1 MIIYTDGAYKP
12 SLKQGGVGVVWIQD
26 DKIIKTYNKGYKNV
40 SNQKM
45 ELCAVIV
52 ALRYIIKNNIH
63 LDKLEIVSDSM
74 YAIGCASMGWK
85 KKKNIKLRNLLDES
99 LEECQKLVDSEIT
112 FRWTKGH
119 DSDIYNNMADELAD
133 KASKE
138 FLG

>member
-12 SLKQGGVGVVWIQD
+12 SIKQGGVGVVWTNNGEVL
-26 DKIIKTYNKGYKNV
+26 KTYSRCYKNV

-52 ALRYIIKNNIH
+52 GLKYVIVNKIQ
-63 LDKLEIVSDSM
+63 LDELEIVSDSM

-85 KKKNIKLRNLLDES
+85 AKKNLKLRKLLDDT
-99 LEECQKLVDSEIT
+99 LIECQKLVKSKIT
-112 FRWTKGH
+112 FTWTKGH
-119 DSDIYNNMADELAD
+119 SDNTFNNLADDLAD

-138 FLG
+138 YEI

>member
-12 SLKQGGVGVVWIQD
+12 SIKQGGVGVVWIQD
-26 DKIIKTYNKGYKNV
+26 DKVIKTYNRGYKNV
-40 SNQKM
+40 TNQKM
-45 ELCAVIV
+45 ELAAVV
-52 ALRYIIKNNIH
+52 VGLRYIIKNNIH

-85 KKKNIKLRNLLDES
+85 KKKNIKLRDLLDES
-99 LEECQKLVDSEIT
+99 LKECQKLVDSEIT

-119 DSDIYNNMADELAD
+119 SDSDYNNLADELAD

>member
-12 SLKQGGVGVVWIQD
+12 SIKQGGVGVVWIQD
-26 DKIIKTYNKGYKNV
+26 DKVIKTYNRGYKNV
-40 SNQKM
+40 TNQKM
-45 ELCAVIV
+45 ELAAVIV
-52 ALRYIIKNNIH
+52 GLRYIIKNNIH

-85 KKKNIKLRNLLDES
+85 KKKNIKLRDLLDES
-99 LEECQKLVDSEIT
+99 LKECQKLVDSEIT

-119 DSDIYNNMADELAD
+119 SDSDYNNLADELAD